1 MQDARDDAIVGIR
14 LTAVLFGDNAM
25 LGVGLFYVAAALAL
39 AAILIAGGGPITL
52 AGWLA
57 YAAHLAWQ
65 ALRVEGADPA
75 TALRLFR
82 SNATH
87 SLLRS
92 SSALLCV
99 LCASALSFSF

>member
-39 AAILIAGGGPITL
+39 AAIRIAGGGPITL

-82 SNATH
+82 SNA
-87 SLLRS
+87 RRAWCC
-92 SSALLCV
+92 SAGITLQGWLV
-99 LCASALSFSF
+99 